1 MSATASVLAAFAS
14 EGRSTTDLFKTCPDA
29 GAGMALG
36 GILVALGG
44 NALQR
49 AGGVGSWSEARA
61 QMRGAVG
68 VLAEIAAQGHDLVL
82 SHGNGPQV
90 GVLLRQNEL
99 GAREVTPRPM
109 DVLGAETQGQ
119 IGYLIQT
126 ELTPAL
132 RRARVDRSVLTVIS
146 RTEVA
151 RDDPAFRN
159 PTKPVGRY
167 YAEEEA
173 RVLRKQ
179 NGWSMQFDGARGG
192 WRRIVPSP
200 RPVAWLEGPAVRR
213 LMESGLG
220 AHWIPVVAGGGG
232 IPVVRRPD
240 GGYEG
245 VEAVIDKDLGASLV
259 ARELGLDTLAV
270 VTDVPGAAVSF
281 GKPGERW
288 LGELTL
294 DELERFHKRGEFGA
308 GSMGPKVEAGLEFLH
323 GGGRRFVIT
332 DIPSLARAI
341 AGESGTRVRTD

>member
-1 MSATASVLAAFAS
+1 M
-14 EGRSTTDLFKTCPDA
+14 
-29 GAGMALG
+29 G

-49 AGGVGSWSEARA
+49 AGGVGSWDEARL
-61 QMRGAVG
+61 QMRAAVETI
-68 VLAEIAAQGHDLVL
+68 AEIASEGHQLVI

-90 GVLLRQNEL
+90 GVLLRQNEIA
-99 GAREVTPRPM
+99 AREVPPRPL

-119 IGYLIQT
+119 IGYLVQT

-132 RRARVDRSVLTVIS
+132 RRLRCDRSVLTVVS

-151 RDDPAFRN
+151 RDDPAFQH
-159 PTKPVGRY
+159 PSKPVGRY

-179 NGWSMQFDGARGG
+179 HGWVMQFDGARGG
-192 WRRIVPSP
+192 WRRLVPSP
-200 RPVAWLEGPAVRR
+200 KPVAWLEGPAVRR
-213 LMESGLG
+213 LMEAGLG
-220 AHWIPVVAGGGG
+220 THWIPVVAGGGG
-232 IPVVRRPD
+232 IPVVRRTD

-270 VTDVPGAAVSF
+270 VTDVPGAAVGF
-281 GKPGERW
+281 GKRTERW
-288 LGELTL
+288 LGELSL
-294 DELERFHKRGEFGA
+294 DELERFHARGEFGA

-341 AGESGTRVRTD
+341 AGEAGTRVHAP